1 MRGLQRSSSRPQR
14 SPGLS
19 QPVIIGLVVF
29 VVVVT
34 VATTFLAQYLAQR
47 GALTNQ
53 SVSKDLN
60 AARQLD
66 KLNAQILQ
74 IRSETAGSL
83 FWLKLVGLFITVG
96 SAVGGY
102 LIAHTRSTNLRLR
115 FEKRNEVL
123 RLYEGIVGDLASDKP
138 VLRAAAAVKL
148 GAVLER
154 YPSTWEVEGERST
167 ETKQELI
174 DLTKQVLASS
184 LTIEPERA
192 VLKVLTIN
200 IARHRVSEERGRR
213 FDMRRLDLSGAK
225 AADAYWADCDL
236 TETDLY
242 NADLTGASLRRSTL
256 EYTQFRNAS
265 LVDAVLSDANLA
277 NANFKE
283 ANLRNADLSGAK
295 GWERITDIRD
305 ANVFGVKNAP
315 YGFEQWAMSR
325 GAVAVAS
332 DAKWRTALLRNTT
345 FSPVESSFASL
356 RKIARIK
363 R

>member
-1 MRGLQRSSSRPQR
+1 MWGRQRPSSRAQRST
-14 SPGLS
+14 GLS
-19 QPVIIGLVVF
+19 QPVIIGLVIIVI
-29 VVVVT
+29 VVT
-34 VATTFLAQYLAQR
+34 VATTFLAQYLAER
-47 GALTNQ
+47 GALTSQ
-53 SVSKDLN
+53 SVSKNLN
-60 AARQLD
+60 ATRQLD

-83 FWLKLVGLFITVG
+83 FWLKMVALFITVG

-123 RLYEGIVGDLASDKP
+123 RLYEGIVDDLASDKP

-148 GAVLER
+148 GAVLEK

-200 IARHRVSEERGRR
+200 IARHPVSDEPRSQ
-213 FDMRRLDLSGAK
+213 FDMRGLDLSGAK
-225 AADAYWADCDL
+225 AADAYWANCDL
-236 TETDLY
+236 TGADLY
-242 NADLTGASLRRSTL
+242 NADLTGASFRRSTL
-256 EYTQFRNAS
+256 KRAQFRNAC
-265 LVDAVLSDANLA
+265 LLDAVLSDANLTD
-277 NANFKE
+277 ANFRE
-283 ANLRNADLSGAK
+283 ANLRNADLSKAK
-295 GWERITDIRD
+295 EWDKIIDIKG
-305 ANVFGVKNAP
+305 ANVFGVRNAP
-315 YGFEQWAMSR
+315 DGFEKWAMSH
-325 GAVAVAS
+325 GAVKVAS
-332 DAKWRTALLRNTT
+332 DVKWRASLPRSSTP
-345 FSPVESSFASL
+345 SPGESSFAGLL
-356 RKIARIK
+356 RIARIK